1 MRAVAHIQCQIDAL
15 MPSRLTTGSSPT
27 TSAEC
32 TVPLGTVRLPGSLPS
47 LQPLAGT
54 SRRRLRPSCRC
65 HGNGWESRSPPDRR
79 SGDVIA
85 QPFESLAQR
94 RLGQQRPIHR
104 VVPTHQIHIVSSPLY
119 SVQPPFVLIGVAY
132 KLSSCVRSTSAETTK
147 LPSRYD
153 HLRHFRRRNPHV

>member
-1 MRAVAHIQCQIDAL
+1 MRAVAHIQCLIDAL
-15 MPSRLTTGSSPT
+15 IPSRLTTGSSPT

-119 SVQPPFVLIGVAY
+119 SVQAFFVLMWCSIQDAM
-132 KLSSCVRSTSAETTK
+132 VRSTSAETTK

-153 HLRHFRRRNPHV
+153 HLRHSRRRNPHV